1 MAVNKVRTAQRKRR
15 QAEAQEKLQKLSN
28 QTVAS
33 SKKKAPPKTKKS
45 AQQSTSQV
53 AIDLTKGNCLID
65 PILLRE
71 NLGETSE
78 VPIVINDEELLDFQ
92 DLEIEERCQ
101 ANDLIQLLRVFANEN
116 KSNCSEL
123 DDDVDVND
131 NDGRT
136 GYQKP
141 INYPNPLSNKLIPR
155 PLPRSTKSDYKKR
168 SEVAIGKNNTIMAN
182 WLIKSAPSTNVFPVS
197 SNNQTQDSLPLP
209 SRERIQAHLSTEAL
223 ECLLAEQINRY
234 RSSSRK
240 ISPQT
245 QKINK
250 AKSKWSELNLAISIA
265 VQHSQ
270 QKLKKNPRYKY
281 PDSII
286 ANLYEF
292 NNLRLQYTL
301 SGIPNPSLTASLETT
316 ISSIRRAPPPDPTKP
331 PSPRSGIYQAC
342 QIAQHATYVLNFK
355 EIKNPKDGNKTN
367 HKSILDN
374 IQLCREIFQ
383 WASTQAVDDPTEH
396 EPDQISSIGT
406 SDGLPCCWFNVLQ
419 HQADFQNERPLLQM
433 IIEEA
438 GHICLFLPKF
448 HCELN
453 PIELFWS
460 FIKQA
465 YRQETHLCKNFSEY
479 KALFEKIRKTCP
491 LPTIRKYFRRIDR
504 QISAYDQGYNG
515 PQSVSL
521 MKKYKSHR
529 CIPRRA
535 ALNIDILTM

>member
-131 NDGRT
+131 NDGEDGDGIAQSNALLSGRT

-141 INYPNPLSNKLIPR
+141 INNPNPLPNKLIPR

-168 SEVAIGKNNTIMAN
+168 SEVAVGKNNTIMAN

-223 ECLLAEQINRY
+223 ECRLAEQINWY

-270 QKLKKNPRYKY
+270 QKLKKNPSTRY
-281 PDSII
+281 
-286 ANLYEF
+286 LE
-292 NNLRLQYTL
+292 
-301 SGIPNPSLTASLETT
+301 SL
-316 ISSIRRAPPPDPTKP
+316 
-331 PSPRSGIYQAC
+331 
-342 QIAQHATYVLNFK
+342 
-355 EIKNPKDGNKTN
+355 
-367 HKSILDN
+367 IL
-374 IQLCREIFQ
+374 
-383 WASTQAVDDPTEH
+383 A
-396 EPDQISSIGT
+396 
-406 SDGLPCCWFNVLQ
+406 
-419 HQADFQNERPLLQM
+419 
-433 IIEEA
+433 
-438 GHICLFLPKF
+438 
-448 HCELN
+448 
-453 PIELFWS
+453 
-460 FIKQA
+460 
-465 YRQETHLCKNFSEY
+465 
-479 KALFEKIRKTCP
+479 
-491 LPTIRKYFRRIDR
+491 
-504 QISAYDQGYNG
+504 
-515 PQSVSL
+515 
-521 MKKYKSHR
+521 
-529 CIPRRA
+529 
-535 ALNIDILTM
+535 